1 MQTQEL
7 KSLVESG
14 HYKPDPS
21 RVAAAMLQRRG
32 VRELLV
38 GGTLSRAGRTPPG
51 PAVPPPGSLISTPAP
66 APTSPIRVSPIPR
79 FAAATTVLACIN
91 RCGGS
96 AASSS

>member
-1 MQTQEL
+1 MQTLEL

-38 GGTLSRAGRTPPG
+38 GGQLNRAGRTPPG
-51 PAVPPPGSLISTPAP
+51 PE
-66 APTSPIRVSPIPR
+66 SPRR
-79 FAAATTVLACIN
+79 AA
-91 RCGGS
+91 
-96 AASSS
+96 